1 MIKQNQRNLD
11 TLFAIEFGQLLENH
25 LLVRSNRDELIGILC
40 SSLGLKNENQLA
52 QIYAGYDVPTTAS
65 IFELIR
71 TLNNAEF
78 TERFFNLKSVNLGGQ
93 NVRAFVVEREA
104 DQDLSTLDHQSQISG
119 QITSRHRENCST
131 LRSDRI
137 LVENDTRDARAEATA
152 EWDVD
157 FDLLNLV
164 DQG

>member
-1 MIKQNQRNLD
+1 MMKNLD
-11 TLFAIEFGQLLENH
+11 TIFALEFGQLLENH
-25 LLVRSNRDELIGILC
+25 LFASPEREKELEIIC
-40 SSLGLKNENQLA
+40 SSLNIRNKNQLA

-71 TLNNAEF
+71 TLNNPEF

-93 NVRAFVVEREA
+93 NVRTFVVEREA

-119 QITSRHRENCST
+119 QIPSGDWENSTT

-137 LVENDTRDARAEATA
+137 LVENDTRDARTEATA

-157 FDLLNLV
+157 FDLLNFV
-164 DQG
+164 DS